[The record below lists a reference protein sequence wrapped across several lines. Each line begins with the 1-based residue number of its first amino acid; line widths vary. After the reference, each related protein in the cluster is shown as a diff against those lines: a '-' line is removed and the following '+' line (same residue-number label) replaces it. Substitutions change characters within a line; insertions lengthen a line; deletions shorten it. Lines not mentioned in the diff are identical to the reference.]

1 MRSAMTRRGGG
12 RAAHRFRARSAGAA
26 MLAATMLAVVL
37 AGPGFAAPPAN
48 PPEAKPG
55 GAGKTS
61 TVSATP
67 HSGAPRGG
75 FVRDDATVLRALK
88 DELDRSMKALK
99 VGDAPLPYYLAYAF
113 SDVDQA
119 TVSATFGAVTGAYGV
134 RGRMLRT
141 DVRVGD
147 PSFDNSNF
155 PDAFFGGGQ
164 VQPLPVDDDY
174 AALRRE
180 LWLRTDEAYKGA
192 VETLA
197 KKRAAAAGQV
207 EDDQNGTVPDFALEK
222 PLTVTVPFPAE
233 DAEPALLRE
242 TVRHLSSVFREYPD
256 IIGCRVSGTYAII
269 RRRFISSEGA
279 VSDERRATVRI
290 DAVAE
295 AQAGDGMRLSHFV
308 PFTAL
313 TPAGLP
319 PLAEMEKAVRRMAT
333 ELVAMRTAPVA
344 SSGTASVLFEGLA
357 AAQLT
362 KLLLGDHLSGTPAP
376 RTAGGGE
383 ERGHTSELSG
393 KLGQKIASPFLMAV
407 DDPSVELGP
416 DKEPLFG
423 SYRVDDEGIGAER
436 VVLVERGI
444 LKGLLMTRTPS
455 RDIAHSNGHARSPR
469 FSAPRAGLGNLIVSG
484 RPGAPEVGLARSA
497 LLARM
502 RKIAQGGGVES
513 YIVRLLD
520 EPNVPG
526 VGDGEDSLSML
537 SLSGSGRSAPPIKPL
552 VVYRLTA
559 SGKEELVRGLTL
571 EGLVPR
577 SLRDIGALGRDVIVY
592 NFHEGGAG
600 FTGIPTSI
608 VTPPLLLF
616 DVDVRR
622 SQGKHRRPP
631 AYPRPPFSAATDDR
645 DTRDARSAR

>member
-1 MRSAMTRRGGG
+1 MAAVAAGAVAMTIALFVAGPQV
-12 RAAHRFRARSAGAA
+12 AAPSA
-26 MLAATMLAVVL
+26 LAA
-37 AGPGFAAPPAN
+37 
-48 PPEAKPG
+48 EAKPG
-55 GAGKTS
+55 EAAGAAGAPA
-61 TVSATP
+61 VSAHP
-67 HSGAPRGG
+67 GGGAPRGG
-75 FVRDDATVLRALK
+75 FVRDDAAVLRALK
-88 DELDRSMKALK
+88 DELDRSMKTLK

-119 TVSATFGAVTGAYGV
+119 TASATFGAVTGAYGV

-155 PDAFFGGGQ
+155 PDAFFGGAQ

-180 LWLRTDEAYKGA
+180 LWLRTDEAYKAA

-207 EDDQNGTVPDFALEK
+207 DDEQDGTVPDFALEK
-222 PLTVTVPFPAE
+222 PLTVAVPFPAE
-233 DAEPALLRE
+233 DAEPAALRE
-242 TVRHLSSVFREYPD
+242 TVRRLSSVFREYPD
-256 IIGCRVSGTYAII
+256 IIGCRVTGTYAII
-269 RRRFISSEGA
+269 RRRFVSSEGA

-295 AQAGDGMRLSHFV
+295 AQAADGMRLSHFV

-319 PLAEMEKAVRRMAT
+319 APAEMEKAVRRMAA
-333 ELVAMRTAPVA
+333 ELVAMRTAPLA
-344 SSGTASVLFEGLA
+344 NSGTASVLFEGLA
-357 AAQLT
+357 AAQIT

-393 KLGQKIASPFLMAV
+393 KLGQKIASPFIMAA
-407 DDPSVELGP
+407 DDPLLELGP
-416 DKEPLFG
+416 GKEPLFG
-423 SYRVDDEGIGAER
+423 SYRVDDEGVGAQR
-436 VVLVERGI
+436 VVLIERGI

-469 FSAPRAGLGNLIVSG
+469 FSAPRAALGNLILSG
-484 RPGAPEVGLARSA
+484 RPGAPEVGLTRSA

-502 RKIAQGGGVES
+502 RKTAQGGGVES

-526 VGDGEDSLSML
+526 VGDTEDSLSML

-577 SLRDIGALGRDVIVY
+577 SLRDIGALGRDAIVY

-600 FTGIPTSI
+600 FTGVPTSI
-608 VTPPLLLF
+608 LTPPLLLF

-631 AYPRPPFSAATDDR
+631 AYPRPPFSAAN
-645 DTRDARSAR
+645 DTRDVRTTR